1 MDNTD
6 VKRNVILTRPVSF
19 QGKSKRIAGGTVH
32 SVGRVLLEKVRPFR
46 FAMLL
51 SLQRKGIAT
60 RHLSFKVV
68 TALFFNNFCTNTFG
82 IAPVDVTEFTN
93 NVAFRIKDIAEAEP
107 YNTNGRI
114 NSQINQVRE
123 VAEYI
128 IERFRQA
135 HEQVKT
141 TKDYGY
147 DVKLTISDED
157 ILMSKAYKRVYNRL
171 NNELKSDNFV
181 KVSDLKGA
189 IKFVIVIGL
198 IYYILRQL

>member
-6 VKRNVILTRPVSF
+6 VKRNVILTTPAAL
-19 QGKSKRIAGGTVH
+19 QGKKRIAGGAVH

-51 SLQRKGIAT
+51 LLQRKGIAT
-60 RHLSFKVV
+60 RRLPFKVIV
-68 TALFFNNFCTNTFG
+68 ALFFNNFCTNEFG
-82 IAPVDVTEFTN
+82 IAAIDISGFAN
-93 NVAFRIKDIAEAEP
+93 NIAFRIKDIKEAEP
-107 YNTNGRI
+107 YNSNGRI
-114 NSQINQVRE
+114 HSEINQIKE

-135 HEQVKT
+135 AEKVQAAKE
-141 TKDYGY
+141 YGY
-147 DVKLTISDED
+147 DTRLTISDED
-157 ILMSKAYKRVYNRL
+157 ILMSKAFKRVYRIL
-171 NNELKSDNFV
+171 NNEVKSDNFV

-189 IKFVIVIGL
+189 IKFVVIIGI

>member
-6 VKRNVILTRPVSF
+6 VKRNVILTRPVSL
-19 QGKSKRIAGGTVH
+19 QAKRHIAGGRVK

-60 RHLSFKVV
+60 KRLPFKVIA
-68 TALFFNNFCTNTFG
+68 ALFFNYFCTNSFG
-82 IAPVDVTEFTN
+82 IAPVDVSAFAN
-93 NVAFRIKDIAEAEP
+93 NVAFRIKDISEAEP

-114 NSQINQVRE
+114 HSEINQVME
-123 VAEYI
+123 LAEYI
-128 IERFRQA
+128 VEQFRQSNEKYNVA
-135 HEQVKT
+135 KS
-141 TKDYGY
+141 YGY
-147 DVKLTISDED
+147 DPNFVITDEE
-157 ILMSKAYKRVYNRL
+157 ILQAKAFKRVYRNL

-189 IKFVIVIGL
+189 IKLVVIIG
-198 IYYILRQL
+198 IVYYILKQL